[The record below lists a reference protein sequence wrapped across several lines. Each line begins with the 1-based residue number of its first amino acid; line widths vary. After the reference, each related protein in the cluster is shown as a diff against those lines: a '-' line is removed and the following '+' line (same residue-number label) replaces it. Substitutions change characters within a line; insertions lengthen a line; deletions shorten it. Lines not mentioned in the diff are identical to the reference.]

1 MKVTLKLNDKL
12 INGELL
18 SSFDRAHFISEDG
31 KTRINLDRVKINI
44 CGVEDDNS
52 IWIRGDED
60 VPGANTKTFRK
71 VDYTFY
77 PIK

>member
-12 INGELL
+12 IKGELL
-18 SSFDRAHFISEDG
+18 SSFERAHFISEDG
-31 KTRINLDRVKINI
+31 NTIIHLDRVKVNI

-52 IWIRGDED
+52 IWIRGDEVID
-60 VPGANTKTFRK
+60 AKTFRK

-77 PIK
+77 PVK